1 MCYEDS
7 LSQGSYPIAGANTG
21 GGRDLRGGW
30 RCPIEQDL
38 MGLSPARSQRMDSR
52 GPTALRHRAFPQLRP
67 THFSGQPVPACCAL
81 LALGC
86 HRMCQAGCLFLV
98 LILSHSRTSVLLT
111 HDVLHPPQ
119 PTFRHLSR
127 AAHAPLPN
135 SVAEVISHVR
145 SRAAQRGWVPWS
157 LRLPVAQQMACLVCL
172 EGVQAKVEEPELRDE
187 ERSRGSCCAVPGEL
201 QALTPFP
208 LLLVRTWPLILIRL
222 GEEAGSARDVLR
234 GVGQALLWEP

>member
-1 MCYEDS
+1 MPCW
-7 LSQGSYPIAGANTG
+7 PWVVI
-21 GGRDLRGGW
+21 
-30 RCPIEQDL
+30 
-38 MGLSPARSQRMDSR
+38 
-52 GPTALRHRAFPQLRP
+52 
-67 THFSGQPVPACCAL
+67 
-81 LALGC
+81 GC
-86 HRMCQAGCLFLV
+86 VRQAVFLV

-111 HDVLHPPQ
+111 HDVLRPPQ

-187 ERSRGSCCAVPGEL
+187 EHSWGSCCAVPGEL

-222 GEEAGSARDVLR
+222 GEAQLGMCSGAWGRHCCGSRRACWRHAPR
-234 GVGQALLWEP
+234 HLLAWV